1 MKTEAVIDRF
11 EGDKAVLMIEH
22 DSKKAVVPR
31 ECLPSDAEEGDY
43 LTVTIAVDEEKTRL
57 ARQEAERLF
66 ADIMQ
71 NHTK

>member
-31 ECLPSDAEEGDY
+31 VCLPSDAEEGDY
-43 LTVTIAVDEEKTRL
+43 LTVTIAVDEEKTRW